1 MGYAAQEVLP
11 VLAEDLEVAP
21 RPAQALVP
29 GLAEAGGLLV
39 VEDGVVAVAYLE
51 PAHDVVDGELN
62 VLRQQVEIQPP
73 QSPRTFCEKRKPVP
87 ETAQLVPSFMRAWFK
102 NCDSRRNQSA

>member
-11 VLAEDLEVAP
+11 VLAEDLEIAP

-62 VLRQQVEIQPP
+62 VLGQQVEIPAAAVAQ
-73 QSPRTFCEKRKPVP
+73 